1 MPNDISQLKTPI
13 AEFQP
18 DPNQPRKYFD
28 ETALSEL
35 SESIKQYGVLQPI
48 IYYVNE
54 SGQKIIVAGERHTK
68 NNQAAQK
75 AQLSEIP
82 AIVIDGNEAD
92 KAILTKKKELCTP
105 AYLTACA
112 TIPDLITS
120 FRNAIVSENCYVYS
134 DFTYLS
140 LLNC

>member
-1 MPNDISQLKTPI
+1 MPNDISQLKVPI

-54 SGQKIIVAGERHTK
+54 GSQKIIVAGERQY
-68 NNQAAQK
+68 QAAKK

-92 KAILTKKKELCTP
+92 KVALVENILRQDLTPLEEAEAFQRLKEH
-105 AYLTACA
+105 
-112 TIPDLITS
+112 TS
-120 FRNAIVSENCYVYS
+120 IQMKNYHRFLAKPQIQSVKHLV
-134 DFTYLS
+134 
-140 LLNC
+140 